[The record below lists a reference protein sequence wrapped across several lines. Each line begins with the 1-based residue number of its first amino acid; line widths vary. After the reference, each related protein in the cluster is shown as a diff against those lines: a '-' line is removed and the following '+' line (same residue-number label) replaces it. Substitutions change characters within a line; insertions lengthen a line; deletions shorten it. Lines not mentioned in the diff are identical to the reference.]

1 MLSEVFAKH
10 LTRVPG
16 CFLHCIQSDCKMADH
31 CLRQLAM
38 QAMPDDYTGVTIVNP
53 KLTKPTG
60 DCEFYRSDELQ
71 VYGKGFKN
79 MQKHML
85 PGQYDTF
92 RYRLQ
97 GKFGRNPYFDRRKG
111 KHLCS
116 PSNIKEVEAALKEI
130 GHEELKFDAYVK
142 KLNWID

>member
-1 MLSEVFAKH
+1 
-10 LTRVPG
+10 
-16 CFLHCIQSDCKMADH
+16 MAEH

-38 QAMPDDYTGVTIVNP
+38 QALPDDYKGATIINP

-60 DCEFYRSDELQ
+60 NCEFYRSDKPQ
-71 VYGKGFKN
+71 VYGKGFTN
-79 MQKHML
+79 MQTKML

-97 GKFGRNPYFDRRKG
+97 GKFGRNPYFERRKG
-111 KHLCS
+111 ERLCS
-116 PSNIKEVEAALKEI
+116 PSEIKEIEAALKAI
-130 GHEELKFDAYVK
+130 GHEELIFDAYVE

>member
-1 MLSEVFAKH
+1 MNKINYND
-10 LTRVPG
+10 VPG

-38 QAMPDDYTGVTIVNP
+38 QALPDDYRGVTILNP
-53 KLTKPTG
+53 KLAKPMG
-60 DCEFYRSDELQ
+60 DCY
-71 VYGKGFKN
+71 
-79 MQKHML
+79 ML

-97 GKFGRNPYFDRRKG
+97 GKFGRNPYFERRKG
-111 KHLCS
+111 ERLCS
-116 PSNIKEVEAALKEI
+116 PSDIKDVEAALKAI
-130 GHEELKFDAYVK
+130 GHEELKFDAYIK